1 MMKRLFVFFLIV
13 ASLLAQSAPLS
24 AEPKP
29 TKQETTENLTYDV
42 YFHLGFIWAKAG
54 RGNLT
59 YYNEVLQ
66 DGTQLKHGQLAAKS
80 LNVVEHIMK
89 VRDTLD
95 TWMNN
100 QMIPV
105 EFVKKTHEGKYNC
118 IEHNIFSPKWKNS
131 AATLDAKN
139 VASSEIKVHRWLKKG
154 KESPTTDD
162 TLHVVNE
169 PAYDMLSLFY
179 VVRGMD
185 YTTLKPGAKMK
196 YACFSGLKKDWI
208 NVEYKGVENI
218 ELRNEKKF
226 SAHLVYLTFAT
237 KGQESTPLKVWLA
250 KTPDHRPLKVI
261 IGLKRIGSVQCEIV
275 E

>member
-1 MMKRLFVFFLIV
+1 MMKRILVFILIA
-13 ASLLAQSAPLS
+13 ASILAQSAPLS
-24 AEPKP
+24 AVTKP
-29 TKQETTENLTYDV
+29 AKQEKTENLTYDV

-59 YYNEVLQ
+59 YYNEVLP
-66 DGTQLKHGQLAAKS
+66 DGTQLKHGQLAAQS

-100 QMIPV
+100 QMIPT
-105 EFVKKTHEGKYNC
+105 EFIKKTHEGKYNC
-118 IEHNIFSPKWKNS
+118 IEHNIFTPKWKDT
-131 AATLDAKN
+131 AAKLDSKN
-139 VASSEIKVHRWLKKG
+139 VASSEVKVHRWLQKG
-154 KESPTTDD
+154 KERPSTDD
-162 TLHVVNE
+162 TLHIVNE

-179 VVRGMD
+179 VVRDMD
-185 YTTLKPGAKMK
+185 FSTMKKNTKMK

-208 NVEYKGVENI
+208 NVEYKGVEQI

-226 SAHLVYLTFAT
+226 TAHLVYLTFAT
-237 KGQESTPLKVWLA
+237 KGQESTPLKVWLSQ
-250 KTPDHRPLKVI
+250 TPDHRPLKVI

>member
-1 MMKRLFVFFLIV
+1 MKRIFVYILILV
-13 ASLLAQSAPLS
+13 CVVGQSFSLTAT
-24 AEPKP
+24 PKP
-29 TKQETTENLTYDV
+29 SKQEKTEQLTYDV

-59 YYNEVLQ
+59 YYNEVLP
-66 DGTQLKHGQLAAKS
+66 DGQKLKHGQLAAKS

-95 TWMNN
+95 TWMNDN
-100 QMIPV
+100 MVPL

-118 IEHNIFSPKWKNS
+118 VEHNNFIPKWKDKS
-131 AATLDAKN
+131 AALGPKN
-139 VASSEIKVHRWLKKG
+139 VASSEIKIHRWLQKG
-154 KESPTTDD
+154 KEGPVTTD
-162 TLHVVNE
+162 TLHTVNE

-179 VVRGMD
+179 VVRD
-185 YTTLKPGAKMK
+185 LDFTTLKKNTKMK

-208 NVEYKGVENI
+208 NVEYKGIENI
-218 ELRNEKKF
+218 ELRNGKHHT
-226 SAHLVYLTFAT
+226 AHLVYLTFAT
-237 KGQESTPLKVWLA
+237 KGQESTPLKVWLSQSSE
-250 KTPDHRPLKVI
+250 HRPLKVI

>member
-1 MMKRLFVFFLIV
+1 MMKRIFLFFLIV
-13 ASLLAQSAPLS
+13 ASILAQSEPLL
-24 AEPKP
+24 AVTKP
-29 TKQETTENLTYDV
+29 AKQEKAENLSYDV

-66 DGTQLKHGQLAAKS
+66 DGTQLKHGQLAAQS

-100 QMIPV
+100 QMVPS
-105 EFVKKTHEGKYNC
+105 EFIKKTHEGKYNC
-118 IEHNIFSPKWKNS
+118 VEHNIFTPKWKNT
-131 AATLDAKN
+131 AATLDSKN
-139 VASSEIKVHRWLKKG
+139 VASSEVKVHRWLQKG
-154 KESPTTDD
+154 KEKASTKD
-162 TLHVVNE
+162 TLHVVKE

-185 YTTLKPGAKMK
+185 FSSMKKNAKMK

-218 ELRNEKKF
+218 ELRNGKHF
-226 SAHLVYLTFAT
+226 SAYLVYLTFAT

-250 KTPDHRPLKVI
+250 QTPDHRPLKVI

>member
-1 MMKRLFVFFLIV
+1 MMKRIFVFILIV
-13 ASLLAQSAPLS
+13 ASILAQSEPLL

-29 TKQETTENLTYDV
+29 VKQTKIENLSYDV

-54 RGNLT
+54 KGNLT
-59 YYNEVLQ
+59 YYNEELS
-66 DGTQLKHGQLAAKS
+66 DGSQLKHGQLAAQS

-100 QMIPV
+100 QLVPT

-118 IEHNIFSPKWKNS
+118 IEHNIFTPKWKD
-131 AATLDAKN
+131 AAAKLGPKN
-139 VASSEIKVHRWLKKG
+139 VASSEIKVHRWLQKG
-154 KESPTTDD
+154 KEKPSTDD

-179 VVRGMD
+179 VVRDMNFATMMRD
-185 YTTLKPGAKMK
+185 TKMK
-196 YACFSGLKKDWI
+196 FACFSGLKKDWI
-208 NVEYKGVENI
+208 NVEFKGSEQI
-218 ELRNEKKF
+218 ELRNGTHHN
-226 SAHLVYLTFAT
+226 SYLVYLTFAT

-250 KTPDHRPLKVI
+250 QTPDHRPLKVI
-261 IGLKRIGSVQCEIV
+261 IGLKRIGSVQCEIS